1 MVSVHLNGQPTN
13 LEKIHA
19 IAKKY
24 NLIHIEDACHAL
36 GGTFKD
42 TRIGECKYS
51 DVTMF
56 SFHPVKLLAM
66 VKVVLSQLIQE

>member
-1 MVSVHLNGQPTN
+1 MLVMLLGVHL
-13 LEKIHA
+13 
-19 IAKKY
+19 
-24 NLIHIEDACHAL
+24 
-36 GGTFKD
+36 KD

-66 VKVVLSQLIQE
+66 GEGGIISTNSRIISEKT